1 LRISDY
7 RKLLAETG
15 FDLVREESTSGKK
28 EDLERVTL
36 APEFRHYSREDL
48 LVLHSFLTAKL
59 AS

>member
-1 LRISDY
+1 
-7 RKLLAETG
+7 
-15 FDLVREESTSGKK
+15 LVREESTSGKK

-59 AS
+59 ASAL